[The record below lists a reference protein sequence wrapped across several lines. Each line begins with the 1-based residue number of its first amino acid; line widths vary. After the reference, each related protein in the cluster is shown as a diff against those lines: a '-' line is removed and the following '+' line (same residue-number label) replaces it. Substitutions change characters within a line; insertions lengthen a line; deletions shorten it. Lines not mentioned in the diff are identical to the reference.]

1 MFLAR
6 YFNLVFVVAEVII
19 FKFLNIMNQIHAK
32 LDIATTDR
40 VIDKLST
47 IIYSLFTLNDSNLF
61 YASTLYEQISGN
73 LILKDL

>member
-1 MFLAR
+1 
-6 YFNLVFVVAEVII
+6 
-19 FKFLNIMNQIHAK
+19 MNQIYAK
-32 LDIATTDR
+32 LDIETTDW
-40 VIDKLST
+40 VIDNLST